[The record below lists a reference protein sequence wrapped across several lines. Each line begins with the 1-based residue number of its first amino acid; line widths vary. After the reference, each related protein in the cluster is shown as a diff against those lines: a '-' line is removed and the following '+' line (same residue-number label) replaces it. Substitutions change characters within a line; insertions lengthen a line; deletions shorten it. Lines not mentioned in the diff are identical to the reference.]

1 MDYDDFDDVREPI
14 PSYTDRL
21 IPQDD
26 IDKAIEES
34 LKSTHVND
42 EIDIVIKQSL
52 KDYEE
57 KGNEDIDLVLIK
69 SLEEFEE
76 KENMNEELEIIMQ
89 SSLESYNNEVEI
101 KLLNDTYLD
110 FLTKQP
116 NEKQE
121 KIEKISNFVSQIKRL
136 IGLQKNDTL
145 NKLLIILE
153 NYSNE
158 KINEITVS
166 KDEYKKIFNEIKNI
180 RHTTDVFDTLK
191 SIIIVSSDIDL

>member
-1 MDYDDFDDVREPI
+1 MAASDF
-14 PSYTDRL
+14 L
-21 IPQDD
+21 
-26 IDKAIEES
+26 ES
-34 LKSTHVND
+34 QK
-42 EIDIVIKQSL
+42 IDIIL
-52 KDYEE
+52 I
-57 KGNEDIDLVLIK
+57 NIDIDLVLIK

-89 SSLESYNNEVEI
+89 SSLESYNNEVET